1 MVVLT
6 ASAVALPAVL
16 PPSPL
21 SPSRALAASFPPC
34 GPAND
39 GQYWQDP
46 DTDIEYQC
54 VYNPATGVWEWVPK
68 YMPGLAFPRAPEFE
82 PIVHAET
89 GGETA
94 GSRPAKYTIKT
105 PRLESGSTTLTVSWG
120 DGTSTPYSIPRGDGS
135 GRATY
140 TLNVQHSFPV
150 TGDQVSFNTV
160 LRSFSWKLIEA
171 VG

>member
-68 YMPGLAFPRAPEFE
+68 YMPGLAFARAPEFE

-120 DGTSTPYSIPRGDGS
+120 DGTSTPPS
-135 GRATY
+135 GRWFREGN
-140 TLNVQHSFPV
+140 LHPQRPVQFPRHGRPSKLQYWHSRREC
-150 TGDQVSFNTV
+150 GD
-160 LRSFSWKLIEA
+160 A
-171 VG
+171 D